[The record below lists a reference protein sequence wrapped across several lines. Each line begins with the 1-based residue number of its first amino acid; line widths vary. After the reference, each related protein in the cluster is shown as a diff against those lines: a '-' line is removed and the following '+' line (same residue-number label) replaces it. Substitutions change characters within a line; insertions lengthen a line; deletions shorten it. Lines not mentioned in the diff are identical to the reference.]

1 MDENKGYD
9 MDNFD
14 DSKTVVT
21 QGGTNPKKKAEPDDK
36 KLTETYGDGFSD
48 GFADDNIIYSSDN
61 SDYFAHDKD
70 SFEKKKRSNRNIA
83 IIFAVAAIVCLSVA
97 LVFVFA
103 QCNSKE
109 NTDASLP
116 SRPTAA
122 TSASRA
128 TTVTSGTSEIQTQPQ
143 ETSQEATEVSATT
156 AQSQVSV
163 PESDVSNPD
172 SGTSTEISESVV
184 EPEEFPGEDT
194 PGGDSDEGDP
204 ETPDIEQQPE
214 VVEG

>member
-9 MDNFD
+9 LDIFD

-21 QGGTNPKKKAEPDDK
+21 QGGTNSKKKAEPDDK
-36 KLTETYGDGFSD
+36 KLNETYGDGFSD
-48 GFADDNIIYSSDN
+48 GFADDNMIYSSDN

-70 SFEKKKRSNRNIA
+70 SFENRKRSNRNIA

-103 QCNSKE
+103 QCNNKA

-122 TSASRA
+122 TSESRT
-128 TTVTSGTSEIQTQPQ
+128 TTVTSVTSEVQTQPQ
-143 ETSQEATEVSATT
+143 ETSQEATEVSVTS
-156 AQSQVSV
+156 AQSQVSA
-163 PESDVSNPD
+163 PESDVSNPE
-172 SGTSTEISESVV
+172 SVTPTEIPESVV
-184 EPEEFPGEDT
+184 DSEEYPGEDT
-194 PGGDSDEGDP
+194 PGGDSDQGDP
-204 ETPDIEQQPE
+204 EAPDVDQQPE